1 MTHGRLTLIKALVI
15 LACVLPFAL
24 LAARA
29 FGYGS
34 LGANPIQ
41 EVLHTLGK
49 TGLNLLLITL
59 AVTPVRRLTGL
70 KWLVALRRAL
80 GLAVFAYI
88 LLHAVTYVVL
98 DLQLAWS
105 TFFADVAQRPYIT
118 VGVAALILLVPLAVT
133 STNSMQRSLGRR
145 WQKLHR
151 LVYVISILGVVHF
164 FWQVKITTVEPLLY
178 TFFLIVLLGFRAKDW
193 LARASQKP
201 AISKP

>member
-1 MTHGRLTLIKALVI
+1 MTQGRLTLIKALVI

-59 AVTPVRRLTGL
+59 AITPVRRLTGL

-145 WQKLHR
+145 W
-151 LVYVISILGVVHF
+151 
-164 FWQVKITTVEPLLY
+164 
-178 TFFLIVLLGFRAKDW
+178 
-193 LARASQKP
+193 
-201 AISKP
+201 

>member
-1 MTHGRLTLIKALVI
+1 MTHGRLTLIKAFVI

-59 AVTPVRRLTGL
+59 AVTPARRLTGL

-98 DLQLAWS
+98 DLRLAWS

-193 LARASQKP
+193 LARASQRP